1 MRISDWSSDVCSS
14 DLPEDLRLAVHE
26 LDEREE
32 EPFLEASDLHLARAE
47 RVLALLLGAV
57 DVLPDALV
65 VDGARRLKELLVV
78 QRARLPQHLEADGH
92 VVVAF
97 RSAERVGGTECV
109 RPWRSRGSR

>member
-47 RVLALLLGAV
+47 RVLALLLGEV

-65 VDGARRLKELLVV
+65 VDGARRLNELLVV
-78 QRARLPQHLEADGH
+78 QRARLLQHLAADGH
-92 VVVAF
+92 VVVALL
-97 RSAERVGGTECV
+97 AG
-109 RPWRSRGSR
+109 RGRQTGRAHV

>member
-32 EPFLEASDLHLARAE
+32 EPFLEAFDLHLARAE
-47 RVLALLLGAV
+47 RVLALLLGEV

-65 VDGARRLKELLVV
+65 VDGARRLHELLVV
-78 QRARLPQHLEADGH
+78 QRARLLPPLEADAKA
-92 VVVAF
+92 VVAF
-97 RSAERVGGTECV
+97 LAGRGTDRKSVGVG
-109 RPWRSRGSR
+109 